1 MLSVNIQL
9 LEVMFFIFLVQNS
22 YSHLY
27 VKNNNFRLL
36 WESGQGGGVNQ
47 KTTTKK
53 KKKKKKKKKI
63 AHPAKIKNKIQ
74 KKKERKK
81 EKERVSV
88 KSEPV
93 LVEGVMCP
101 FSSGGISYTFPLPMT
116 EPSAI
121 RAPFFPFCSC
131 GVPIE
136 FGNGRLRSLDRLNST
151 MRWTL
156 TQFPNL
162 QEKKNKN
169 NNNNKIKKQKKKQ
182 VIHNEI
188 Q

>member
-1 MLSVNIQL
+1 M
-9 LEVMFFIFLVQNS
+9 
-22 YSHLY
+22 
-27 VKNNNFRLL
+27 
-36 WESGQGGGVNQ
+36 
-47 KTTTKK
+47 
-53 KKKKKKKKKI
+53 
-63 AHPAKIKNKIQ
+63 
-74 KKKERKK
+74 
-81 EKERVSV
+81 

-162 QEKKNKN
+162 QEKK
-169 NNNNKIKKQKKKQ
+169 KKQKKKKTTTKKQQQ